1 MRDLAGE
8 ASRSARTG
16 TPVYRPTGPV
26 WAHVEDGW
34 LGGTRKRGV
43 PGSTGGPSWGTN
55 LGDQSGGPVWR
66 SRCSREWFP
75 TRVVLNGSGFR
86 DGDETSRENLP
97 GVLGGRVSWG
107 KHRAGGIESGPS
119 SALSIRFWAL
129 LRIVA
134 SVSGFGQRLRTA
146 AVSNRGSRPWHRITA
161 SDDGFEQRP
170 RITASGDGLG
180 RWIRVVAGVVA
191 AGGRDETT
199 SVTDLRCQDETAGG
213 RDPP

>member
-1 MRDLAGE
+1 MAWWYAE
-8 ASRSARTG
+8 
-16 TPVYRPTGPV
+16 
-26 WAHVEDGW
+26 E
-34 LGGTRKRGV
+34 GGSGFDR
-43 PGSTGGPSWGTN
+43 GTN

-86 DGDETSRENLP
+86 DSNETSRENLP

-134 SVSGFGQRLRTA
+134 SVSGFGQQRFRIGA
-146 AVSNRGSRPWHRITA
+146 PDHGIGSPLPMTA
-161 SDDGFEQRP
+161 SDN
-170 RITASGDGLG
+170 GLG
-180 RWIRVVAGVVA
+180 RWLRVVAGVVDA
-191 AGGRDETT
+191 AGRDE
-199 SVTDLRCQDETAGG
+199 RH
-213 RDPP
+213 P